1 MSEANSRV
9 PITRISIRNFKK
21 LTECVLEPT
30 GEITVFA
37 GDSGQGKTSV
47 LQAVRAA
54 LTGADPEVI
63 SVGADQS
70 TIFLEFGDGSRIERV
85 IRATGEDGLMVT
97 QAGRHLDK
105 GQAKAFLKA
114 LAGQG
119 VFDPIRWVQL
129 GGGDKAGRTER
140 RREQRD
146 QLLRAIPM
154 SLSIDEVVQAI
165 EELGEDATEAFRL
178 IDMPDQLFSLD
189 APHGLVVCE
198 ELRRIAYDV
207 RTLVNRDRD
216 QAEED
221 LKRTPAPKPPIP
233 PEPLAEIKATEAEIM
248 QQYQRALGAV
258 DARQATVKRA
268 NLLTAEIHEKGM
280 RVGELAAILPD
291 VKAAKESLEKNQ
303 EEMEELQ
310 KTMREL
316 QTKQIYLTKER
327 SDLFTALEEAK
338 KSHAEYETLLE
349 VIERDKAE
357 LKSVQLSLG
366 TQATDPEPIR
376 ATLAEVAEMR
386 VKREAQD
393 AHEIAAK
400 TWQRKA
406 HESEALTHIV
416 ELFRDGLPKRVLER
430 ANLPL
435 PGLGIDGETLTID
448 GIPLHQKG
456 TSEQIRLGVRIA
468 SILNPGAGFVCVDGL
483 ESMGQTDRQALYEAC
498 KEFGVQI
505 LATEVDPDA
514 TPGDGVV
521 VVRNGEVIAA

>member
-1 MSEANSRV
+1 MSESNGRV

-21 LTECVLEPT
+21 LTECTLTPT
-30 GEITVFA
+30 GDITVFA

-63 SVGADQS
+63 TQGQDQA
-70 TIFLEFGDGSRIERV
+70 TVFLEFGDGSTIERV
-85 IRATGEDGLMVT
+85 IRSTGEDGLMVS
-97 QAGRHLDK
+97 QEGRHLDK
-105 GQAKAFLKA
+105 AQAKAFLKA

-119 VFDPIRWVQL
+119 VFDPVRWVQL

-154 SLSIDEVVQAI
+154 SLSIDEVAEAI

-178 IDMPDQLFSLD
+178 IDMPEQLFSLN

-198 ELRRIAYDV
+198 ELRRIAYEV
-207 RTLVNRDRD
+207 RTMVNRDRD
-216 QAEED
+216 AAEED

-233 PEPLAEIKATEAEIM
+233 PEPIEEIKAAELEIQ

-258 DARQATVKRA
+258 EARKGSLERAKNLQERIKAKQTWLASNHRPDVSGLVTRLDDLTNALQGLYKHLDEVRTEIKSIEADQTQIQAQLSALKSDQATYDQ
-268 NLLTAEIHEKGM
+268 TE
-280 RVGELAAILPD
+280 GELRYDRAELDSIQ
-291 VKAAKESLEKNQ
+291 ESIG
-303 EEMEELQ
+303 
-310 KTMREL
+310 R
-316 QTKQIYLTKER
+316 
-327 SDLFTALEEAK
+327 
-338 KSHAEYETLLE
+338 ETL
-349 VIERDKAE
+349 
-357 LKSVQLSLG
+357 
-366 TQATDPEPIR
+366 DPEPLKR
-376 ATLAEVAEMR
+376 DLEEVAELR
-386 VKREAQD
+386 RRREAQD
-393 AHEIAAK
+393 AHELAAK

-456 TSEQIRLGVRIA
+456 TSEQIRLGVMIA
-468 SILNPGAGFVCVDGL
+468 SILNPGAGFICVDGL
-483 ESMGQTDRQALYEAC
+483 ESMGQTDRQALYAAC
-498 KEFGVQI
+498 REFGVQI

-514 TPGDGVV
+514 TPGDGRVV
-521 VVRNGEVIAA
+521 IRNGEVIAA

>member
-1 MSEANSRV
+1 MSEASRV

-21 LTECVLEPT
+21 LTECELTPN

-63 SVGADQS
+63 SQGADQA
-70 TIFLEFGDGSRIERV
+70 TVFLEFGDGSSIERV
-85 IRATGEDGLMVT
+85 IRSTGEDGLMVS
-97 QAGRHLDK
+97 QDGRHLDK
-105 GQAKAFLKA
+105 QQAKAFLRA

-119 VFDPIRWVQL
+119 VFDPVRWVQL
-129 GGGDKAGRTER
+129 GGGDTAGRTER

-165 EELGEDATEAFRL
+165 EELGDDATEAFRL
-178 IDMPDQLFSLD
+178 IDMPDQLFSLQ

-198 ELRRIAYDV
+198 ELRRIAYEV
-207 RTLVNRDRD
+207 RTIVNRDRD

-221 LKRTPAPKPPIP
+221 LRRTPAPKPPIP
-233 PEPLAEIKATEAEIM
+233 PEPLAEIQAAELDIQ

-258 DARQATVKRA
+258 EARRATLGRRDDIQAGLTKK
-268 NLLTAEIHEKGM
+268 TAELVALPLHDLSPTE
-280 RVGELAAILPD
+280 AALSEVSTEI
-291 VKAAKESLEKNQ
+291 ESLTEQLAK
-303 EEMEELQ
+303 LQ
-310 KTMREL
+310 LKLATSQTARRNLEAQVVTMRACNQRREFL
-316 QTKQIYLTKER
+316 
-327 SDLFTALEEAK
+327 
-338 KSHAEYETLLE
+338 AEC
-349 VIERDKAE
+349 IERDRAE
-357 LKSVQLSLG
+357 LESIQRSLG
-366 TQATDPEPIR
+366 GEALDPEPLK
-376 ATLAEVAEMR
+376 AMLADVAELR
-386 VKREAQD
+386 DKRSAQD
-393 AHEIAAK
+393 AHELAAK

-456 TSEQIRLGVRIA
+456 TSEQIRLGVMIA
-468 SILNPGAGFVCVDGL
+468 SILNPGAGFICVDGL
-483 ESMGQTDRQALYEAC
+483 ESMGQADRQALYAAC
-498 KEFGVQI
+498 REFGVQI
-505 LATEVDPDA
+505 LATEVDPEA
-514 TPGDGVV
+514 VPGEGRVV
-521 VVRNGEVIAA
+521 IRNGEVVAA